1 MEIVS
6 LGKECGVAKPEVE
19 VLEAKTQDAAT
30 EKHVPYVEER
40 ENGYLVKVGKEAKHP
55 MLEAHYIEFI
65 ELIIDG
71 DKLYRKYLNPGDE
84 PEAFFEIEAKTQ
96 DAATEKHVPYVEE
109 RENGYL
115 VKVGKEAKHP
125 MLEAHYIEFIE
136 LIIDGDKLYRKYLN
150 PGDEPEA
157 FFEIAKGKDVVA
169 REYCNIHGLWK
180 NR

>member
-1 MEIVS
+1 MNKNDLLKCKECGMIMEIVS
-6 LGKECGVAKPEVE
+6 LGKECGIAKPEVE
-19 VLEAKTQDAAT
+19 VL
-30 EKHVPYVEER
+30 
-40 ENGYLVKVGKEAKHP
+40 
-55 MLEAHYIEFI
+55 
-65 ELIIDG
+65 
-71 DKLYRKYLNPGDE
+71 
-84 PEAFFEIEAKTQ
+84 EAKTQ

-180 NR
+180 NK

>member
-1 MEIVS
+1 MNKNDLLKCKGCGMIMEVVS

-19 VLEAKTQDAAT
+19 VL
-30 EKHVPYVEER
+30 
-40 ENGYLVKVGKEAKHP
+40 
-55 MLEAHYIEFI
+55 
-65 ELIIDG
+65 
-71 DKLYRKYLNPGDE
+71 
-84 PEAFFEIEAKTQ
+84 EAKTQ

>member
-1 MEIVS
+1 MNKNDLLKCKECGMIMEVVS
-6 LGKECGVAKPEVE
+6 LGKECGAAKPEVE
-19 VLEAKTQDAAT
+19 VLET
-30 EKHVPYVEER
+30 
-40 ENGYLVKVGKEAKHP
+40 
-55 MLEAHYIEFI
+55 
-65 ELIIDG
+65 
-71 DKLYRKYLNPGDE
+71 
-84 PEAFFEIEAKTQ
+84 KTQ

>member
-1 MEIVS
+1 MNKNDLLKCKECGMIMEVVS
-6 LGKECGVAKPEVE
+6 LGKECGAAKPEVE
-19 VLEAKTQDAAT
+19 VLEAKTQDAT
-30 EKHVPYVEER
+30 
-40 ENGYLVKVGKEAKHP
+40 
-55 MLEAHYIEFI
+55 
-65 ELIIDG
+65 
-71 DKLYRKYLNPGDE
+71 
-84 PEAFFEIEAKTQ
+84 
-96 DAATEKHVPYVEE
+96 TEKHVPYVEE

>member
-1 MEIVS
+1 
-6 LGKECGVAKPEVE
+6 
-19 VLEAKTQDAAT
+19 
-30 EKHVPYVEER
+30 
-40 ENGYLVKVGKEAKHP
+40 
-55 MLEAHYIEFI
+55 
-65 ELIIDG
+65 
-71 DKLYRKYLNPGDE
+71 
-84 PEAFFEIEAKTQ
+84 
-96 DAATEKHVPYVEE
+96 
-109 RENGYL
+109 
-115 VKVGKEAKHP
+115 

>member
-1 MEIVS
+1 MNKNDLLKCKECGMIMEVVS
-6 LGKECGVAKPEVE
+6 LCKECGVAKPEVE

-84 PEAFFEIEAKTQ
+84 PEAFFEI
-96 DAATEKHVPYVEE
+96 
-109 RENGYL
+109 
-115 VKVGKEAKHP
+115 
-125 MLEAHYIEFIE
+125 
-136 LIIDGDKLYRKYLN
+136 
-150 PGDEPEA
+150 
-157 FFEIAKGKDVVA
+157 AKGKDVIA

-180 NR
+180 NK

>member
-1 MEIVS
+1 MNKNDLLKCKGCGMIMEVVS

-19 VLEAKTQDAAT
+19 VL
-30 EKHVPYVEER
+30 
-40 ENGYLVKVGKEAKHP
+40 
-55 MLEAHYIEFI
+55 
-65 ELIIDG
+65 
-71 DKLYRKYLNPGDE
+71 
-84 PEAFFEIEAKTQ
+84 EAKTQ

-180 NR
+180 NK

>member
-1 MEIVS
+1 MNENDLLKCKECGMIMEIVS

-19 VLEAKTQDAAT
+19 VL
-30 EKHVPYVEER
+30 
-40 ENGYLVKVGKEAKHP
+40 
-55 MLEAHYIEFI
+55 
-65 ELIIDG
+65 
-71 DKLYRKYLNPGDE
+71 
-84 PEAFFEIEAKTQ
+84 EAKTQ

>member
-1 MEIVS
+1 MNKNDLLKCKECGMIMEVVS
-6 LGKECGVAKPEVE
+6 LGKECGAAKPEVE
-19 VLEAKTQDAAT
+19 VL
-30 EKHVPYVEER
+30 
-40 ENGYLVKVGKEAKHP
+40 
-55 MLEAHYIEFI
+55 
-65 ELIIDG
+65 
-71 DKLYRKYLNPGDE
+71 
-84 PEAFFEIEAKTQ
+84 EAKTQ

>member
-1 MEIVS
+1 MNKNDLLKCKECGMIMEVVS

-19 VLEAKTQDAAT
+19 VLEAKIQDAAT

-40 ENGYLVKVGKEAKHP
+40 ENGYLVKVGKE
-55 MLEAHYIEFI
+55 E
-65 ELIIDG
+65 
-71 DKLYRKYLNPGDE
+71 
-84 PEAFFEIEAKTQ
+84 
-96 DAATEKHVPYVEE
+96 
-109 RENGYL
+109 
-115 VKVGKEAKHP
+115 KHP

>member
-1 MEIVS
+1 MNKNDLLKCKECGMIMEVVS
-6 LGKECGVAKPEVE
+6 LGKECGAAKPEVE

-84 PEAFFEIEAKTQ
+84 PEAFFE
-96 DAATEKHVPYVEE
+96 
-109 RENGYL
+109 N
-115 VKVGKEAKHP
+115 
-125 MLEAHYIEFIE
+125 
-136 LIIDGDKLYRKYLN
+136 
-150 PGDEPEA
+150 
-157 FFEIAKGKDVVA
+157 AKGKDVVA

-180 NR
+180 NK

>member
-1 MEIVS
+1 MNKNDLLKCKECGMIMEVVS

-71 DKLYRKYLNPGDE
+71 DKLS
-84 PEAFFEIEAKTQ
+84 
-96 DAATEKHVPYVEE
+96 
-109 RENGYL
+109 
-115 VKVGKEAKHP
+115 
-125 MLEAHYIEFIE
+125 
-136 LIIDGDKLYRKYLN
+136 RKYLN

-157 FFEIAKGKDVVA
+157 FFEIANGKDVVA

>member
-1 MEIVS
+1 MNKNDLLKCKECGMMMEVVS
-6 LGKECGVAKPEVE
+6 LGKECGMKKLEIE
-19 VLEAKTQDAAT
+19 ILEAKTQDATT

-55 MLEAHYIEFI
+55 MIEAHYIEFI
-65 ELIIDG
+65 ELI
-71 DKLYRKYLNPGDE
+71 
-84 PEAFFEIEAKTQ
+84 
-96 DAATEKHVPYVEE
+96 V
-109 RENGYL
+109 
-115 VKVGKEAKHP
+115 
-125 MLEAHYIEFIE
+125 
-136 LIIDGDKLYRKYLN
+136 DGDKLYRKYLN

>member
-1 MEIVS
+1 MNKNDLLKCKECGMIMEVVS
-6 LGKECGVAKPEVE
+6 LGKECGVAKPEIE

-30 EKHVPYVEER
+30 EKHVPY
-40 ENGYLVKVGKEAKHP
+40 
-55 MLEAHYIEFI
+55 I
-65 ELIIDG
+65 
-71 DKLYRKYLNPGDE
+71 
-84 PEAFFEIEAKTQ
+84 
-96 DAATEKHVPYVEE
+96 EE

-157 FFEIAKGKDVVA
+157 FFEIAKGKDVIA

>member
-1 MEIVS
+1 MNKNDLLKCKECGMIMEVVS
-6 LGKECGVAKPEVE
+6 LGKECGAAKPEVE

-30 EKHVPYVEER
+30 EKHVPY
-40 ENGYLVKVGKEAKHP
+40 
-55 MLEAHYIEFI
+55 I
-65 ELIIDG
+65 
-71 DKLYRKYLNPGDE
+71 
-84 PEAFFEIEAKTQ
+84 
-96 DAATEKHVPYVEE
+96 EE

>member
-1 MEIVS
+1 MNKNDLLKCKECGMIMEVVS
-6 LGKECGVAKPEVE
+6 LGKECGATKPEVE

-65 ELIIDG
+65 ELII
-71 DKLYRKYLNPGDE
+71 N
-84 PEAFFEIEAKTQ
+84 
-96 DAATEKHVPYVEE
+96 
-109 RENGYL
+109 
-115 VKVGKEAKHP
+115 
-125 MLEAHYIEFIE
+125 
-136 LIIDGDKLYRKYLN
+136 GDKLYRKYLN

>member
-1 MEIVS
+1 MNKNDLLKCKECGMIMEVVS

-30 EKHVPYVEER
+30 EKHVPYVE
-40 ENGYLVKVGKEAKHP
+40 K
-55 MLEAHYIEFI
+55 
-65 ELIIDG
+65 
-71 DKLYRKYLNPGDE
+71 
-84 PEAFFEIEAKTQ
+84 
-96 DAATEKHVPYVEE
+96 

>member
-1 MEIVS
+1 MNKNDLLKCKECGMIMEVVS
-6 LGKECGVAKPEVE
+6 LGKECGAAKPEVE
-19 VLEAKTQDAAT
+19 VL
-30 EKHVPYVEER
+30 
-40 ENGYLVKVGKEAKHP
+40 
-55 MLEAHYIEFI
+55 
-65 ELIIDG
+65 
-71 DKLYRKYLNPGDE
+71 
-84 PEAFFEIEAKTQ
+84 EAKTQ

-169 REYCNIHGLWK
+169 REYCNIYGLWK

>member
-1 MEIVS
+1 MNKNDLLKCKECGMIMEVVS

-19 VLEAKTQDAAT
+19 IL
-30 EKHVPYVEER
+30 
-40 ENGYLVKVGKEAKHP
+40 
-55 MLEAHYIEFI
+55 
-65 ELIIDG
+65 
-71 DKLYRKYLNPGDE
+71 
-84 PEAFFEIEAKTQ
+84 EAKTQ

-180 NR
+180 NK

>member
-1 MEIVS
+1 MNKNDLLKCKECGMIMEIVS

-84 PEAFFEIEAKTQ
+84 PEAFFEI
-96 DAATEKHVPYVEE
+96 
-109 RENGYL
+109 
-115 VKVGKEAKHP
+115 
-125 MLEAHYIEFIE
+125 
-136 LIIDGDKLYRKYLN
+136 
-150 PGDEPEA
+150 
-157 FFEIAKGKDVVA
+157 AKGKDVVA

-180 NR
+180 NK

>member
-1 MEIVS
+1 MNKNDLLKCKECGMIMEVVS
-6 LGKECGVAKPEVE
+6 LGKECGAAKPEVE

-84 PEAFFEIEAKTQ
+84 S
-96 DAATEKHVPYVEE
+96 
-109 RENGYL
+109 
-115 VKVGKEAKHP
+115 
-125 MLEAHYIEFIE
+125 
-136 LIIDGDKLYRKYLN
+136 
-150 PGDEPEA
+150 EA

>member
-1 MEIVS
+1 MNKNDLLKCKECGVIMEVVS
-6 LGKECGVAKPEVE
+6 LGKECGAAKPEVE

-40 ENGYLVKVGKEAKHP
+40 ENGYLVK
-55 MLEAHYIEFI
+55 I
-65 ELIIDG
+65 
-71 DKLYRKYLNPGDE
+71 
-84 PEAFFEIEAKTQ
+84 
-96 DAATEKHVPYVEE
+96 
-109 RENGYL
+109 
-115 VKVGKEAKHP
+115 GKEAKHP

>member
-1 MEIVS
+1 MNKNDLLKCKECGMIMEVVS
-6 LGKECGVAKPEVE
+6 LGKECGAAKPEVE
-19 VLEAKTQDAAT
+19 VL
-30 EKHVPYVEER
+30 
-40 ENGYLVKVGKEAKHP
+40 
-55 MLEAHYIEFI
+55 
-65 ELIIDG
+65 
-71 DKLYRKYLNPGDE
+71 
-84 PEAFFEIEAKTQ
+84 EAKTQ

-180 NR
+180 NK

>member
-1 MEIVS
+1 MNKNDLLKCKECGMIMEIVS
-6 LGKECGVAKPEVE
+6 LGKECGPAKPEVE
-19 VLEAKTQDAAT
+19 VL
-30 EKHVPYVEER
+30 
-40 ENGYLVKVGKEAKHP
+40 
-55 MLEAHYIEFI
+55 
-65 ELIIDG
+65 
-71 DKLYRKYLNPGDE
+71 
-84 PEAFFEIEAKTQ
+84 EAKTQ